1 MPKQRRRHVL
11 AERLEPRLLMS
22 SYALTSL
29 LSGTLPEQ
37 VNATG
42 VVADSSG
49 DVYGTTFGTNGGG
62 TVFELAAGTHK
73 MTTLATFNA
82 SMGGLGAL
90 IIDSAGNLY
99 GTTGIGLL
107 PTPVSSTVFEIT
119 AGTHQLETLATIPTS
134 DGVSAG
140 SLVMDASGNIYGLT
154 QPGSQLDDNE
164 TLFKISAGTHQFSV
178 LTSFGNSG
186 TGSPY
191 QALAVDGNGNIFGI
205 AVALG
210 QLGAGGLPLE
220 SVVYELPAG
229 SSTLQVLGTIANSQA
244 NQFNPGL
251 VVDSQGNIYGT
262 TAGGGFDYNGGDSG
276 DGTVFEIAAGSH
288 LFSVITQF
296 NGSDGEDPS
305 GGLAIDSSGDL
316 FGTTFGAAT
325 GGSVGS
331 VFEVTAGTHVL
342 TTIASFNRSNGS
354 FPTGSLFIDGNGNL
368 YGTTSQGPDDSVF
381 ELSPATIAQ
390 DKLVFI
396 EQPADGATS
405 IFRYQAMTPI
415 TVAVEDSNGNVD
427 TAFNGRV
434 TLGIE
439 SGPAGAVLGGTLT
452 VTAVN
457 GFATFTFI
465 AEATDGTY
473 TLDARGSGL
482 ADGVSA
488 SFTVSR
494 ISWID
499 QANMNVISGW
509 AFDPN
514 NSSAAIDV
522 EIDILGGPTQTI
534 AADLDRPDITSVTGA
549 ADRGFTYTTP
559 MLSTGSHT
567 AFIYAL
573 LTDGSKVLIG
583 TETLVSQNSLFDE
596 HYYLA
601 IYPNVAAAV
610 AAGQFATGYDQ
621 YVKYGQYEGY
631 SPSPFWNESW
641 YLQQNPDVAAAVR
654 AGKVSSGFMQYY
666 LFGQYENRPGLLYFN
681 SSYYLSKYPNVGVA
695 IAAGIVTSAYEQY
708 VLFGQYEGYSP
719 MLYFSPAVYDG
730 DNQDIAPYVTGEP
743 FTSDFEQFL
752 EYGQFE
758 GRMASNYYNE
768 RTYLADNADVA
779 AAVTDGEFP
788 DGFIQW
794 LEYGQY
800 EGRTAV

>member
-1 MPKQRRRHVL
+1 MPKQRRPVF
-11 AERLEPRLLMS
+11 AETLEPRVLFS

-29 LSGTLPEQ
+29 LSGTLPAQ

-42 VVADSSG
+42 VVVDSSG
-49 DVYGTTFGTNGGG
+49 NVYGTTSGTNGGG

-82 SMGGLGAL
+82 PMGGLGAL

-99 GTTGIGLL
+99 GTTGIGLF
-107 PTPVSSTVFEIT
+107 PSPVSSTVFEIT
-119 AGTHQLETLATIPTS
+119 TGTHQLETLTTIPTS

-154 QPGSQLDDNE
+154 QPSSQFEDNE

-186 TGSPY
+186 TANPY
-191 QALAVDGNGNIFGI
+191 QDLAVDGAGNIFGI
-205 AVALG
+205 AIALG
-210 QLGAGGLPLE
+210 QVGIEGFPLE

-262 TAGGGFDYNGGDSG
+262 TAGGGYGYDGNDSG

-296 NGSDGEDPS
+296 NGSNGKNPN
-305 GGLAIDSSGDL
+305 GGLAIDSNGDL
-316 FGTTFGAAT
+316 FGTTLS
-325 GGSVGS
+325 GGGTEGTA
-331 VFEVTAGTHVL
+331 FEVMAGTHTL
-342 TTIASFNRSNGS
+342 TTIATFNGSNGA
-354 FPTGSLFIDGNGNL
+354 FPAGSLFIDANGNL
-368 YGTTSQGPDDSVF
+368 YGTTTQGPDDTVF

-390 DKLVFI
+390 NKLVFI
-396 EQPADGATS
+396 GEPADDETS

-427 TAFNGRV
+427 TAFNGTV

-439 SGPAGAVLGGTLT
+439 SGPAGALLGGTLT
-452 VTAVN
+452 ATAVN
-457 GFATFTFI
+457 GVATFTFI

-473 TLDARGSGL
+473 TLDAHGSGL

-499 QANMNVISGW
+499 EANMNVISGW

-514 NSSAAIDV
+514 NPSAAIDV

-534 AADLDRPDITSVTGA
+534 TADLDRPDITSVVSS
-549 ADRGFTYTTP
+549 ADHGFTYTTP

-596 HYYLA
+596 HWYLQE
-601 IYPNVAAAV
+601 YPNVAAAV
-610 AAGQFATGYDQ
+610 AAGQYATGYDQ

-681 SSYYLSKYPNVGVA
+681 QSYYLSLYSNVGAA
-695 IAAGIVTSAYEQY
+695 ISAGIVTSAYEHY
-708 VLFGQYEGYSP
+708 VDFGQYEGYSP
-719 MLYFSPAVYDG
+719 MIYFVPAVYDA

-758 GRMASNYYNE
+758 GRVASYYYNE
-768 RTYLADNADVA
+768 QIYLANNADVA
-779 AAVTDGEFP
+779 AAVEAGEFP

-800 EGRTAV
+800 EGRMAV

>member
-1 MPKQRRRHVL
+1 MPKQRRLIL
-11 AERLEPRLLMS
+11 AETLEPRLLMS

-29 LSGTLPEQ
+29 LSGRLAEEINT
-37 VNATG
+37 TG

-49 DVYGTTFGTNGGG
+49 NVYGSTSGVNGGG

-82 SMGGLGAL
+82 AEGSVGGL
-90 IIDSAGNLY
+90 IIDSAGNIY
-99 GTTGIGLL
+99 GATSTGGSASPI
-107 PTPVSSTVFEIT
+107 SSTVFEIT
-119 AGTHQLETLATIPTS
+119 AGAHQLETVATIPTT
-134 DGVSAG
+134 DGVSPG
-140 SLVMDASGNIYGLT
+140 SLVMDSSGNIYGLT
-154 QPGSQLDDNE
+154 QPSSQFEDNE
-164 TLFKISAGTHQFSV
+164 TLFKISAETHQFSV
-178 LTSFGNSG
+178 LTTFGNSG

-191 QALAVDGNGNIFGI
+191 QVLAVDGAGNIFGI

-210 QLGAGGLPLE
+210 QVGIEGFPLE

-229 SSTLQVLGTIANSQA
+229 SNTLQVLGTIANSEA

-262 TAGGGFDYNGGDSG
+262 TAAGGYGFDGSDSG

-288 LFSVITQF
+288 LFSVIAQF
-296 NGSDGEDPS
+296 NGSDGKNPN
-305 GGLAIDSSGDL
+305 GGLAIDSNGDL
-316 FGTTFGAAT
+316 FGTTLGE
-325 GGSVGS
+325 GGSDGTF
-331 VFEVTAGTHVL
+331 FEVSAGTHVL
-342 TTIASFNRSNGS
+342 TTIASFNGSNGAD
-354 FPTGSLFIDGNGNL
+354 PAGSLFIDANGNL
-368 YGTTSQGPDDSVF
+368 YGTTSQGPDGTVF

-390 DKLVFI
+390 SKLVFLQ
-396 EQPADGATS
+396 QPADGLNS

-427 TAFNGRV
+427 TAFNGQV

-452 VTAVN
+452 VNAVN
-457 GFATFTFI
+457 GLVTFTFI

-473 TLDARGSGL
+473 ALDARSSGL
-482 ADGVSA
+482 ATAVSA
-488 SFTVSR
+488 SFSVTR

-499 QANMNVISGW
+499 EANMNVISGW

-514 NSSAAIDV
+514 NTNATIDV

-534 AADLDRPDITSVTGA
+534 AADLDRPDITSVTGS
-549 ADRGFTYTTP
+549 ADHGFTYTTP

-583 TETLVSQNSLFDE
+583 AETLVSQNSLFDE
-596 HYYLA
+596 HYYLEK
-601 IYPNVAAAV
+601 YPNVAAAV

-681 SSYYLSKYPNVGVA
+681 QSYYLSKYPNVGAA

-708 VLFGQYEGYSP
+708 VDFGQYEGYSP
-719 MLYFSPAVYDG
+719 MLYFSPAVYDA

-758 GRMASNYYNE
+758 GRVASNNYNE

-779 AAVTDGEFP
+779 AAVEAGEFP